1 MLTYYILLALLV
13 FAVIAIVML
22 WSRLRSAEQ
31 ANKMVENSTTGPA
44 TVVRVDTLA
53 ELGDDATRAAAN
65 FDPSGTMIYRSS
77 QAAAPGASAKRRDE
91 AAAPPEP
98 PVAARLVCMSGHH
111 KGTTFPVIASGMT
124 IGRSPRC
131 DIVLVDPRV
140 SSRHAWIGLVDGQ
153 TILRDLKS
161 TNGTFLNAHIHA
173 SVSEVPLHS
182 GDTISF
188 GGHQGDQ
195 FRYLTS

>member
-1 MLTYYILLALLV
+1 MLIFYVLLALLV
-13 FAVIAIVML
+13 VAVIAIVIL
-22 WSRLRSAEQ
+22 WSRLRSEQ
-31 ANKMVENSTTGPA
+31 GSKATESGAAGPA

-53 ELGDDATRAAAN
+53 EFGDAASRAAAE
-65 FDPSGTMIYRSS
+65 FDPGGTMIYRSS
-77 QAAAPGASAKRRDE
+77 QGGAQPPAPRKRDDP
-91 AAAPPEP
+91 APAP
-98 PVAARLVCMSGHH
+98 PVAARLICVSGAH
-111 KGTTFPVIASGMT
+111 KGMAFPVIASGMT

-131 DIVLVDPRV
+131 DIVLSDPRV

-161 TNGTFLNAHIHA
+161 TNGTFLNAQIHA

-182 GDTISF
+182 GDTIFF

>member
-1 MLTYYILLALLV
+1 MLIFYVLLALLAV
-13 FAVIAIVML
+13 AVIAIVIL
-22 WSRLRSAEQ
+22 WDRLHRAERAGKE
-31 ANKMVENSTTGPA
+31 ANAGPNGPA

-53 ELGDDATRAAAN
+53 EFGDAAVRAAAD
-65 FDPSGTMIYRSS
+65 FDPGGTMIYRSS
-77 QAAAPGASAKRRDE
+77 QASVPAAPKKRDE
-91 AAAPPEP
+91 SAPAA
-98 PVAARLVCMSGHH
+98 PVAARLMCLSGSH
-111 KGTTFPVIASGMT
+111 KGSTFPVIAAGMT

-140 SSRHAWIGLVDGQ
+140 SSRHAWIGVVDGQ

-195 FRYLTS
+195 FRYLAS

>member
-1 MLTYYILLALLV
+1 MLTFYVLLALLV
-13 FAVIAIVML
+13 IAVVAIVML
-22 WSRLRSAEQ
+22 WGRLHQAEQ
-31 ANKMVENSTTGPA
+31 ASKKTESGVTGPA
-44 TVVRVDTLA
+44 TVVRVDTTA
-53 ELGDDATRAAAN
+53 EFGDAASRAAAE
-65 FDPSGTMIYRSS
+65 FDPGGTMIYRSS
-77 QAAAPGASAKRRDE
+77 QASPPTAAPRKRDE
-91 AAAPPEP
+91 ASSAPP
-98 PVAARLVCMSGHH
+98 PVAARLICMSGSH
-111 KGTTFPVIASGMT
+111 KGSTFPVIAAGMT

-131 DIVLVDPRV
+131 DIVLIDPRV
-140 SSRHAWIGLVDGQ
+140 SSRHAWIGVVDGQ

-161 TNGTFLNAHIHA
+161 TNGTFLNAHTSA